1 MAVVGI
7 LVILYALTA
16 WALLAGMEQK
26 KLTGHTAWCIYLAG
40 NVLFLLPE
48 LLKQVLPYS
57 FVERLDTGLLHGIL
71 VGYTTA
77 VIAYYL
83 FGLAVLHLVLCAALT
98 VWFIR
103 HYLKMRRMQSF
114 LISLL
119 LVCAA
124 VGLNLFWICTARPYL
139 SV

>member
-48 LLKQVLPYS
+48 LLKQLLPYS
-57 FVERLDTGLLHGIL
+57 LVEGLDAGLLHTVL
-71 VGYTTA
+71 AGYTTA

-83 FGLAVLHLVLCAALT
+83 FGLAVLHLILCAGLLI
-98 VWFIR
+98 WLIR
-103 HYLKMRRMQSF
+103 HYLKTHRIKPF
-114 LISLL
+114 LISIV